1 MLTREENERVTR
13 VGPGT
18 PLGALLRRYWLP
30 ALLVNEIPSPDC
42 PPVRVKLLGE
52 ELVAFRDTRGQIG
65 LLAEHCPHRQASLFL
80 GRNEQ
85 EGLRCVFHGWKLD
98 VAGRCVEMPT
108 EPPESRFKD
117 KVRQPAYPTVELGG
131 VIWTYMGP
139 PETQPGPPAMP
150 WLRAPETY
158 RFVSKTVEYCNY
170 LQGIEGGIDTA
181 HSSYLHNNNLA
192 DGSGFRQ
199 IDTAPQLEV
208 ERTDYGFR
216 YAGIRDVGDE
226 GNYVRIYQ
234 FVLPFQQFRA
244 HQLKGRRGSGRV
256 PIPQVRGHL
265 WVPMDDEQTM
275 VFNWMHAL
283 EADKPFTPEA
293 VAEYEASAGRGPEG
307 ETTVRHRTRANDWLI
322 DREIQRTRTYTGIA
336 GVNTQDLAVQES
348 MGPIADRTREHL
360 GSTDKAIIMLRRILL
375 EAIATVEQ
383 GGAPPGVDPATY
395 RDVRAIELI
404 LPKDA
409 RWQDAARAAL
419 VADGAAARGS

>member
-1 MLTREENERVTR
+1 MLSREENERVTR

-18 PLGALLRRYWLP
+18 PMGALMRRYWLP
-30 ALLVNEIPSPDC
+30 ALLVDELPEPDC

-52 ELVAFRDTRGQIG
+52 HLVAFRDSQSRIG
-65 LLAEHCPHRQASLFL
+65 LLAEHCPHRLASLFL

-85 EGLRCVFHGWKLD
+85 DGLRCVFHGWKFD

-108 EPPESRFKD
+108 EPADSRFKE
-117 KVRQPAYPTVELGG
+117 KVRQPAYPTVEVGG
-131 VIWTYMGP
+131 VIWAYLGP
-139 PETQPGPPAMP
+139 PEARPDPPAME
-150 WLRAPETY
+150 WLHASPTH
-158 RFVSKTVEYCNY
+158 RFVSKTHEYCNY
-170 LQGIEGGIDTA
+170 LQAIEGGIDTA

-192 DGSGFRQ
+192 DRAGFRQ
-199 IDTAPQLEV
+199 LDTAPRLEV

-234 FVLPFQQFRA
+234 FVLPFHQFRA
-244 HQLKGRRGSGRV
+244 HLLAGRRGSGRAA
-256 PIPQVRGHL
+256 IPQVRGHM

-275 VFNWMHAL
+275 VFNWTHSV
-283 EADKPFTPEA
+283 EADKPFTPA
-293 VAEYEASAGRGPEG
+293 FLAEYEAGAGRGPEG

-348 MGPIADRTREHL
+348 MGPIVDRTREHL
-360 GSTDKAIIMLRRILL
+360 GSTDRAIITLRRILL
-375 EAIATVEQ
+375 DAITTVEQ
-383 GGAPPGVDPATY
+383 GGTPPGADPSTY
-395 RDVRAIELI
+395 GDVRAADVI

-409 RWQDAARAAL
+409 RWQDAAREL
-419 VADGAAARGS
+419 ITGRSGASPS